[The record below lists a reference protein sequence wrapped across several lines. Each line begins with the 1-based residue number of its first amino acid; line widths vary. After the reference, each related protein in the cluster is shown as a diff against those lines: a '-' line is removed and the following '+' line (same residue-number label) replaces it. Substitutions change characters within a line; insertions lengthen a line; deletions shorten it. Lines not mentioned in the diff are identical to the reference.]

1 MFTLLCAVLVIG
13 FQPDQY
19 SAVEGVDTT
28 VDLIAMVI
36 SGSLGTDVSISFTT
50 RDVSA
55 VGKLVLICI
64 ASSHIIHTH
73 THTPT
78 PHIHTH
84 TPTPHTHTH
93 TTYTPTPH
101 THTHTHTTPTHTAGS
116 DYTTTS
122 QTLTF
127 TPTTDSRSG
136 TVGILEDDSVELE
149 ENFEGFLFVDTPID
163 RLTITP
169 TVATVTIGDTDSEY
183 TLCVCVRL
191 LHQLFQ

>member
-1 MFTLLCAVLVIG
+1 MLVIG

-19 SAVEGVDTT
+19 SVVEGVDNT
-28 VDLIAMVI
+28 VDLVAMVI

-73 THTPT
+73 
-78 PHIHTH
+78 
-84 TPTPHTHTH
+84 PHTHTH
-93 TTYTPTPH
+93 TLHTHTTHHTPH
-101 THTHTHTTPTHTAGS
+101 THTHTHHTHTAGS
-116 DYTTTS
+116 DYTTIS

-136 TVGILEDDSVELE
+136 TVGILDDDSVELE

-169 TVATVTIGDTDSEY
+169 TVATVTIGDTDSKY

-191 LHQLFQ
+191 LYQLFQ

>member
-1 MFTLLCAVLVIG
+1 MIWLPWLSLARWVETFPFLSLHEMDLQSVSWCSFVL
-13 FQPDQY
+13 P
-19 SAVEGVDTT
+19 
-28 VDLIAMVI
+28 
-36 SGSLGTDVSISFTT
+36 
-50 RDVSA
+50 
-55 VGKLVLICI
+55 
-64 ASSHIIHTH
+64 HHTH
-73 THTPT
+73 TT
-78 PHIHTH
+78 HTH
-84 TPTPHTHTH
+84 PHTHT
-93 TTYTPTPH
+93 
-101 THTHTHTTPTHTAGS
+101 THTHTHTHTAGS

-136 TVGILEDDSVELE
+136 TVGILDDDSVELE